1 MNKEELLEAY
11 GDLIG
16 DTELLMADGFDDAI
30 VGICSKSFRII
41 YDYEVMLEIL
51 MEEGMEEIDAIEH
64 LEFNVLN
71 AYVGEQTPI
80 YML

>member
-1 MNKEELLEAY
+1 MNKEELMEAY
-11 GDLIG
+11 GDLVG

-30 VGICSKSFRII
+30 VGICSVSFRLI
-41 YDYEVMLEIL
+41 YDYELMLGIL
-51 MEEGMEEIDAIEH
+51 IEQDMEEIDAIEY

-71 AYVGEQTPI
+71 AYVGPQTPI

>member
-11 GDLIG
+11 GDLVG

-30 VGICSKSFRII
+30 IGICSCSFRLI
-41 YDYEVMLEIL
+41 YDYDLMLGIL
-51 MEEGMEEIDAIEH
+51 QEQGIEEMDAIEH
-64 LEFNVLN
+64 LEYNVLN
-71 AYVGEQTPI
+71 AYVGPQTPI

>member
-1 MNKEELLEAY
+1 MNKEELMEAY
-11 GDLIG
+11 GDLVG

-30 VGICSKSFRII
+30 VGICSVSFRLI
-41 YDYEVMLEIL
+41 YDYELMLGIL
-51 MEEGMEEIDAIEH
+51 MEQDMEEIDAIEY

-71 AYVGEQTPI
+71 AYEGPQTPI

>member
-1 MNKEELLEAY
+1 MNKEELMEAY
-11 GDLIG
+11 GDLVG

-30 VGICSKSFRII
+30 VGICSVSFRLI
-41 YDYEVMLEIL
+41 YDYELMLGIL
-51 MEEGMEEIDAIEH
+51 MEQDMEEIDAIEY

-71 AYVGEQTPI
+71 AYVGPQTPI